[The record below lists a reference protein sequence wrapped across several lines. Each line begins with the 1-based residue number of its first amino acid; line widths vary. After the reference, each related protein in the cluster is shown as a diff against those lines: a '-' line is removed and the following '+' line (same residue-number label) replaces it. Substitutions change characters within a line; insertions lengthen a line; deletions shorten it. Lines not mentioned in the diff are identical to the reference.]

1 MSNFNYKKYNEIVG
15 VVKYLGEKLNEADEN
30 NYKSIEV
37 EEMACQLISI
47 GNRLQA
53 YIRHSKKW

>member
-1 MSNFNYKKYNEIVG
+1 MSKFNYEKYNEIVG
-15 VVKYLGEKLNEADEN
+15 AVNYLGEKLNEANEN

-53 YIRHSKKW
+53 YIRHSKK